1 MAGRISRGITVQVPL
16 NRFKEEFEKECRK
29 LDIESALEQINNDH
43 RETLVAL
50 AESERKD
57 RDKQFTLE
65 MAEHVW
71 QKCKGY
77 PIPDCYSEEDRLS
90 IFERYYHRAV
100 SQSQGE

>member
-1 MAGRISRGITVQVPL
+1 MTR
-16 NRFKEEFEKECRK
+16 
-29 LDIESALEQINNDH
+29 LDKRVEIAKALQIIN
-43 RETLVAL
+43 ETHSDTLKAL

-57 RDKQFTLE
+57 IEHTLE

-71 QKCKGY
+71 QKVKGY
-77 PIPDCYSEEDRLS
+77 PIPETYSVEDRLS

>member
-1 MAGRISRGITVQVPL
+1 MT
-16 NRFKEEFEKECRK
+16 KEK
-29 LDIESALEQINNDH
+29 LDKRVEALKEAQ
-43 RETLVAL
+43 LL
-50 AESERKD
+50 AE

-71 QKCKGY
+71 QKVKGY

>member
-1 MAGRISRGITVQVPL
+1 MTDKRVEIVKIQQLSEA
-16 NRFKEEFEKECRK
+16 
-29 LDIESALEQINNDH
+29 
-43 RETLVAL
+43 ET
-50 AESERKD
+50 KD
-57 RDKQFTLE
+57 RDFTLE

-71 QKCKGY
+71 QKVKGY

>member
-1 MAGRISRGITVQVPL
+1 MVDKRVETVKIAQL
-16 NRFKEEFEKECRK
+16 SE
-29 LDIESALEQINNDH
+29 
-43 RETLVAL
+43 
-50 AESERKD
+50 AEIKD
-57 RDKQFTLE
+57 REFTLE

-71 QKCKGY
+71 QKVKGY

>member
-1 MAGRISRGITVQVPL
+1 MTRSKIDRRVEILKIMQII
-16 NRFKEEFEKECRK
+16 NEE
-29 LDIESALEQINNDH
+29 H
-43 RETLVAL
+43 RETLEAL

-57 RDKQFTLE
+57 RDREFTLE

-71 QKCKGY
+71 QKVKGY